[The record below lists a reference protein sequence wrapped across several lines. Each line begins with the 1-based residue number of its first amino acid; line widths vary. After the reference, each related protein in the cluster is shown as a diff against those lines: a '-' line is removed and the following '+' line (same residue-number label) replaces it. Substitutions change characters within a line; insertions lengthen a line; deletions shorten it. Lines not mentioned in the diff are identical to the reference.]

1 MSVWAFVS
9 LFAGLSHL
17 SLGIYVLYKNHKR
30 PINITF
36 SLLALSLAIW
46 SITEFGHRI
55 ATSPE
60 IASFFLKF
68 SGFGWCFM
76 VSFCLHSTLVFS
88 KRSKLLK
95 NTLTYA
101 IIYVPVA
108 IILSLFL
115 TTDLIY
121 YQEPVKRYFGYTSLP
136 GKFVW
141 TYSLFY
147 TLAYIFTMYLLIDVM
162 RKGTNLEKRQAIS
175 MSIGFTLFYL
185 LTTLTNVIYPNTQT
199 YMPELGTAFSIIWSI
214 SIFYAVLK
222 YRLFEMEPS
231 VEETANIPKQYTLE
245 KGHSYLIKEKWLDK
259 GYQIFY
265 DQITHGSFGLC
276 ITKLVPE
283 TIREKYNIIKT
294 PILWSTFRN
303 AENSISPRDLNGL
316 TSIVSDFIGKT
327 ENPMLFLDCFDQ
339 IKFVNGFDKSMLV
352 LKELKAFCVMN
363 GLIMLISLNPKIF
376 EGQQL
381 TVIEN
386 ELEEVGY

>member
-1 MSVWAFVS
+1 MNVWAFVS

-30 PINITF
+30 PINIMF

-55 ATSPE
+55 TTSPE

-76 VSFCLHSTLVFS
+76 VSFCLHSTLVFA
-88 KRSKLLK
+88 KRSKFLK
-95 NTLTYA
+95 NALTYV

-108 IILSLFL
+108 IILYLFL

-121 YQEPVKRYFGYTSLP
+121 YQEPAKRYFGYTSLP

-141 TYSLFY
+141 IYSLFY
-147 TLAYIFTMYLLIDVM
+147 SFAYIFLMYLLIDVI
-162 RKGTNLEKRQAIS
+162 RKGTPLEKRQATS
-175 MSIGFTLFYL
+175 MLIGFTLFFS

-199 YMPELGTAFSIIWSI
+199 SVPELGTVFSMIWSI

-222 YRLFEMEPS
+222 YRLFEIEPS
-231 VEETANIPKQYTLE
+231 VEETANMPKQYTLE
-245 KGHSYLIKEKWLDK
+245 KGHSYLVKEKWLDK

-276 ITKLVPE
+276 ITKLMPE
-283 TIREKYNIIKT
+283 AVREKYNIIKT
-294 PILWSTFRN
+294 PILWSTFKN

-316 TSIVSDFIGKT
+316 ASIVSDFVDKT
-327 ENPMLFLDCFDQ
+327 ENPVLFLDCFDQ
-339 IKFVNGFDKSMLV
+339 IKFVNGFEKSILI
-352 LKELKAFCVMN
+352 LKELKTFCIMN
-363 GLIMLISLNPKIF
+363 GLTMLISLNPKMF

-381 TVIEN
+381 AVIEN

>member
-1 MSVWAFVS
+1 MNIWAFIS

-60 IASFFLKF
+60 IAGFFLKF

-95 NTLTYA
+95 NALTYV
-101 IIYVPVA
+101 IIYVPAA
-108 IILSLFL
+108 IILYLFL

-121 YQEPVKRYFGYTSLP
+121 YQEPAKRYFGYTSLP

-147 TLAYIFTMYLLIDVM
+147 SLTYIFLMYLLIDVI
-162 RKGTNLEKRQAIS
+162 RKGTPLEKRQATS
-175 MSIGFTLFYL
+175 MLIGFTLFFS

-199 YMPELGTAFSIIWSI
+199 SMPELGTVFSMIWSI
-214 SIFYAVLK
+214 SIFYAVLR
-222 YRLFEMEPS
+222 YRLFEIEPS
-231 VEETANIPKQYTLE
+231 VEETVNMPKQYILE

-259 GYQIFY
+259 GYLIFY

-283 TIREKYNIIKT
+283 TIREKYKIIKT

-316 TSIVSDFIGKT
+316 TSIVSDFVDKA
-327 ENPMLFLDCFDQ
+327 ENTVLFLDCFDQ
-339 IKFVNGFDKSMLV
+339 IKFVNGFEKSMLI
-352 LKELKAFCVMN
+352 LKELKAFCIMN
-363 GLIMLISLNPKIF
+363 GLTMLISLNPKMF

-381 TVIEN
+381 AIIEN
-386 ELEEVGY
+386 ELEEVRY

>member
-1 MSVWAFVS
+1 MNIWPFVS

-17 SLGIYVLYKNHKR
+17 SLGIYVLYKNLTR

-36 SLLALSLAIW
+36 SLLAFSLAIW

-55 ATSPE
+55 TASPE

-76 VSFCLHSTLVFS
+76 VSFCLHFTLVFS

-95 NTLTYA
+95 NALTYV

-121 YQEPVKRYFGYTSLP
+121 YQEPAKRYFGYTSLP
-136 GKFVW
+136 GKYVW
-141 TYSLFY
+141 TYSFFY
-147 TLAYIFTMYLLIDVM
+147 TLMYIFMMYLFVDVAK
-162 RKGTNLEKRQAIS
+162 KGTVLEKKQAIS

-185 LTTLTNVIYPNTQT
+185 LTTLTNVIYPDTQT
-199 YMPELGTAFSIIWSI
+199 NVPELGTAFSIIWSI

-222 YRLFEMEPS
+222 YRLFEVEPL
-231 VEETANIPKQYTLE
+231 VEESVNIPKQYTLE
-245 KGHSYLIKEKWLDK
+245 KGHGYLIKEKWLDK

-265 DQITHGSFGLC
+265 DQITHDCFGLC

-283 TIREKYNIIKT
+283 TIREKYKLIKT

-316 TSIVSDFIGKT
+316 TYIVSDFIGKT

-339 IKFVNGFDKSMLV
+339 IKFVNGFDKSILI
-352 LKELKAFCVMN
+352 LKELKVFCIMN
-363 GLIMLISLNPKIF
+363 GLTMLISLNPKMF

-381 TVIEN
+381 AIIEN